1 MNDSHN
7 YSYTVIRVRPD
18 EEPRI
23 GVSIYP
29 DSSAQVTYYPAGKG
43 SHAFIDIAFAAT
55 HVSIGT
61 TRDTEVTAERVAF
74 ARELSDAAAAYLADC
89 ERLHAEQ
96 QAAA

>member
-1 MNDSHN
+1 MNTG
-7 YSYTVIRVRPD
+7 YSYTVIRVRPN

-29 DSSAQVTYYPAGKG
+29 DGQARVRYFPATNTT
-43 SHAFIDIAFAAT
+43 HAFIDIDYGAA

-61 TRDTEVTAERVAF
+61 SSDAEITNEHITF
-74 ARELSDAAAAYLADC
+74 ARQLLDAATAFLADC